1 MISNR
6 PDLLRSIPHYT
17 GIPARDFSVDMLAI
31 PELVRVSIAS
41 LGGVQPVTGA
51 AAAAAGGEVRDK
63 PSDGEIALHQKL
75 GSQFQLIMVVM
86 NVAALREH
94 DGGLVGTPYSVSLMP
109 ASKRGEV
116 QVSRIEFIAHM
127 DPSRLIG
134 RQPCYLGFDAFQGE
148 WGLFGDL
155 RSFRTNKAG
164 FLDEVGLI
172 IDHYYLAT
180 AFDETDVL
188 SLGVDLPSPQAQA
201 KFNKH
206 RYKRFFRPFE
216 RVEARRVWGAESPIE
231 LFLHQA
237 LLHRNLS
244 PQLQMIL
251 CDDGSSYGALYHL
264 WRDRHLDALP
274 SQITEA
280 DFYFPQQRL
289 AVFCDSA
296 KYHGRGR
303 QQAKDQAV
311 NDRLTAAG
319 FKVLR
324 LTGPTILHDLGGC
337 GDAVQRALIGGTRRR
352 S

>member
-1 MISNR
+1 MIDNR
-6 PDLLRSIPHYT
+6 PDLLLSLPHYT
-17 GIPARDFSVDMLAI
+17 GVPATDFSVDMLAI
-31 PELVRVSIAS
+31 PELVRLSIAA

-51 AAAAAGGEVRDK
+51 MAAAAGGAMRDK

-75 GSQFQLIMVVM
+75 GSRFQLIMVVM
-86 NVAALREH
+86 NVAALRKH
-94 DGGLVGTPYSVSLMP
+94 DRGLVGTPYSVSLMP

-116 QVSRIEFIAHM
+116 QTSTIEFVAQM
-127 DPSRLIG
+127 DPAKLMAG
-134 RQPCYLGFDAFQGE
+134 QPCYLGFDPFQGA

-155 RSFRTNKAG
+155 NFFRTNNAG

-180 AFDETDVL
+180 AVDEADVL
-188 SLGVDLPSPQAQA
+188 SLGVDLPSPEARA

-206 RYKRFFRPFE
+206 RYKRFFRPFQ

-237 LLHRNLS
+237 LLHRELS

-274 SQITEA
+274 GQITEA

-296 KYHGRGR
+296 KHHGRGH
-303 QQAKDQAV
+303 QQAKDQAI
-311 NDRLTAAG
+311 NDRLAAAG

-324 LTGPTILHDLGGC
+324 LPGPAILHDLGGC
-337 GDAVQRALIGGTRRR
+337 VDTVLRALDRG
-352 S
+352 